1 MAKRANE
8 TELPRRTKRTRVIR
22 SPDLLLEG
30 REKDIALINRLIDR
44 IDQGGSTL
52 VITWDREIGAL
63 GGSKTSGCGMRI
75 SRPEHD
81 GRPG

>member
-22 SPDLLLEG
+22 SPDIRLEG
-30 REKDIALINRLIDR
+30 HEKDIALIDRLIDR

-52 VITWDREIGAL
+52 VISGEPGIGKSAL
-63 GGSKTSGCGMRI
+63 LAVAKRRLRNADFWS
-75 SRPEHD
+75 
-81 GRPG
+81 